1 MNLENINID
10 QETLDSLTQEG
21 GVAEGVN
28 VGLPLDGLQE
38 IFMIVYG
45 VVAVL
50 GVIFLILFIIMAVMR
65 IREHRATMSTQ
76 KDIKAIREL
85 LEKNLNKTDS
95 RDKVLLASEPTRE
108 NSNIS

>member
-10 QETLDSLTQEG
+10 QETLNILTQEG

-28 VGLPLDGLQE
+28 AGLPFEGLQE

-45 VVAVL
+45 VVAVI
-50 GVIFLILFIIMAVMR
+50 GVIFFILFIIMAVMR
-65 IREHRATMSTQ
+65 IKEHRATMNTQ

-85 LEKNLNKTDS
+85 LEKNLNRSDA

-108 NSNIS
+108 NTNLS